1 MANSKVCFI
10 RNNVKGLQL
19 SKKQL
24 KLTGY
29 QKNKIESNGVL
40 FLQETHSVSDYENDW
55 ADDLKV
61 QVFFC
66 MIHPTFVGFDFF
78 HDTNLYAKGGSP
90 YLKKGTCSKIN

>member
-61 QVFFC
+61 QVFFL
-66 MIHPTFVGFDFF
+66 
-78 HDTNLYAKGGSP
+78 HDTSNFCG
-90 YLKKGTCSKIN
+90 I

>member
-40 FLQETHSVSDYENDW
+40 FLPETNSVSDYENDW

-66 MIHPTFVGFDFF
+66 MIHPTLWDLIFSMIQI
-78 HDTNLYAKGGSP
+78 YM
-90 YLKKGTCSKIN
+90 LKEVPLI